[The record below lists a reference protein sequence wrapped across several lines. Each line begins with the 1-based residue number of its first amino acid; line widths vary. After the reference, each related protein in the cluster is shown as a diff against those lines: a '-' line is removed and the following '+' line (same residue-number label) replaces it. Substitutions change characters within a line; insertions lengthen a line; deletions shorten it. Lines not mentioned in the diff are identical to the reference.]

1 MKIYLVYKFSGVDK
15 EILRKKIEVV
25 SDSLEKLGHK
35 TFAFFRDMNKWGE
48 ISMPIKETFENAFS
62 EIKKSDAV
70 FVIIDD
76 NDKKEGMLLEIGFA
90 KAMGK
95 KIYLAIRNDVE
106 RFFAL
111 RAIADDIIEF
121 DDIDDLEGLIS
132 KLII

>member
-1 MKIYLVYKFSGVDK
+1 
-15 EILRKKIEVV
+15 
-25 SDSLEKLGHK
+25 
-35 TFAFFRDMNKWGE
+35 MNKWGE
-48 ISMPIKETFENAFS
+48 ISMPIKETFESAFS

-70 FVIIDD
+70 FVVIDN
-76 NDKKEGMLLEIGFA
+76 NDKGVGMLLEIGFA

-95 KIYLAIRNDVE
+95 KIYLAIRNNVE